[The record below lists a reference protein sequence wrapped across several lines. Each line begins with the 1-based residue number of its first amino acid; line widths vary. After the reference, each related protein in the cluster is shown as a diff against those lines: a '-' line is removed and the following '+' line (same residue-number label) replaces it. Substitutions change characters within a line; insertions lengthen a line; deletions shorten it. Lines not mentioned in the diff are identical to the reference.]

1 MSPASNRTLIWALGL
16 SVLAHASLL
25 LLRFAAPET
34 FNRVFENT
42 PLEVVLVNAQSK
54 DAPRK
59 AQALAQVQLAGG
71 GEDTLQVG
79 LSSSPLPPTARPTDG
94 MDMAELQRKIEALR
108 TQQVQ
113 LLSQLK
119 QELAELSR
127 HDAGNQGT
135 DQEHQ
140 AREERK
146 AQLARNL
153 ARIEQRV
160 QRTQQAPRKR
170 YISPA
175 TREVAYALYYDKL
188 RRLIELKGTD
198 NFPQANGEKLYGQ
211 LTMAITV
218 NASGQLV
225 SSQVAVT
232 SNNPLLDER
241 AVAIVRNS
249 APFDAFSS
257 KMRKQADQI
266 VVVAR
271 FMFSRDDTLQTRILS
286 PEPTH

>member
-1 MSPASNRTLIWALGL
+1 MSPASNRTLVWALSL

-71 GEDTLQVG
+71 GEDTLQAG
-79 LSSSPLPPTARPTDG
+79 LSSSPLPPTTLPTEGVDI
-94 MDMAELQRKIEALR
+94 AEMQRKIEALR
-108 TQQVQ
+108 AQQVQ
-113 LLSQLK
+113 LLTQLK

-127 HDAGNQGT
+127 DDAGNQGT
-135 DQEHQ
+135 DQERQ

-153 ARIEQRV
+153 ARIEQSV
-160 QRTQQAPRKR
+160 QKTQQAPRKR

-175 TREVAYALYYDKL
+175 TREAVYALYYDKL
-188 RRLIELKGTD
+188 RRLIELKGTE
-198 NFPQANGEKLYGQ
+198 NFPQANGQKLYGK
-211 LTMAITV
+211 LTMVITV
-218 NASGQLV
+218 DASGQLV
-225 SSQVAVT
+225 GTDVAVT
-232 SNNPLLDER
+232 SHNLLLDER
-241 AVAIVRNS
+241 AVAIVRNA

-271 FMFSRDDTLQTRILS
+271 FMFSRDDTLQTRVLS
-286 PEPTH
+286 PEPKP

>member
-1 MSPASNRTLIWALGL
+1 
-16 SVLAHASLL
+16 LL

-71 GEDTLQVG
+71 GEDTLQAG
-79 LSSSPLPPTARPTDG
+79 LSSSPLPPTTLPTEGVDI
-94 MDMAELQRKIEALR
+94 AEMQRKIEALR
-108 TQQVQ
+108 AQQVQ
-113 LLSQLK
+113 LLTQLK

-127 HDAGNQGT
+127 DDAGNQGT
-135 DQEHQ
+135 DQERQ

-153 ARIEQRV
+153 ARIEQSV
-160 QRTQQAPRKR
+160 QKTQQAPRKR

-175 TREVAYALYYDKL
+175 TREAVYALYYDKL
-188 RRLIELKGTD
+188 RRLIELKGTE
-198 NFPQANGEKLYGQ
+198 NFPQANGQKLYGK
-211 LTMAITV
+211 LTMVITV
-218 NASGQLV
+218 DASGQLV
-225 SSQVAVT
+225 GTDVAVT
-232 SNNPLLDER
+232 SHNLLLDER
-241 AVAIVRNS
+241 AVAIVRNA

-271 FMFSRDDTLQTRILS
+271 FMFSRDDTLQTRVLS
-286 PEPTH
+286 PEPKP